1 MRQGTVAKACE
12 GEGERGRPVCLQ
24 DSMTED
30 AQSAL
35 RRTMELYTKVTRFVF
50 ICNYV
55 SRIIEP
61 IASRCA
67 KVWSPKRLC
76 SAPILHP
83 RS

>member
-1 MRQGTVAKACE
+1 
-12 GEGERGRPVCLQ
+12 
-24 DSMTED
+24 MTED

-67 KVWSPKRLC
+67 KVRQLPSCKRRC
-76 SAPILHP
+76 SLGSATWKIVAG
-83 RS
+83 SYG